1 MVTAVTNKASDVA
14 REGTV
19 DAGCGLRVDR
29 EAGHSS
35 LGRRPLAEL
44 ARAAETVKLGR
55 CVTSGVASCTPS
67 ARACVSSHEQLSFED
82 AFGPCTL
89 LIHLS
94 NSCHPQGVHHIDS
107 CSSNGVFNS
116 CDRHGVVL
124 NNAVSRGKRGEG
136 VLWADQSR

>member
-1 MVTAVTNKASDVA
+1 MLDVGCEWTANLDILPWAVA
-14 REGTV
+14 RF
-19 DAGCGLRVDR
+19 
-29 EAGHSS
+29 
-35 LGRRPLAEL
+35 AEL
-44 ARAAETVKLGR
+44 ARAAETAKLGR

-82 AFGPCTL
+82 AFGPYTL
-89 LIHLS
+89 LFHLS

-107 CSSNGVFNS
+107 CSSNGVFNP

-136 VLWADQSR
+136 VLWAEQSR